1 MKSFIANIIN
11 LFILFTFIAI
21 SVQAKELND
30 KELRCLALNI
40 YHEARSE
47 PPVGRYAVAWVTL
60 NRVEHE
66 KFRNTVCKVVYQPG
80 QFSWTEDGK
89 SDKTY
94 EKEAYKEAMKIAED
108 VYYAKEEGK
117 IDPTGGATFYR
128 NRLNKLQTKVNPE
141 TGKLYT
147 KKEAEAVAF
156 NDFYKVSEETQQSS
170 RTDRI
175 SMQQASGLGRVV
187 LNYANTPMQYARI
200 IKKATKDLL
209 AGRGDWRS
217 NVSKIIYYG
226 ACNVCLCNKSMAFKK
241 RERLV
246 FV

>member
-108 VYYAKEEGK
+108 VYFAKELGK
-117 IDPTGGATFYR
+117 IDPTGGATFYHAVYVKPKWR
-128 NRLNKLQTKVNPE
+128 HSMSSSLKI
-141 TGKLYT
+141 GKHIFYT
-147 KKEAEAVAF
+147 WDGTWK
-156 NDFYKVSEETQQSS
+156 
-170 RTDRI
+170 
-175 SMQQASGLGRVV
+175 
-187 LNYANTPMQYARI
+187 
-200 IKKATKDLL
+200 
-209 AGRGDWRS
+209 
-217 NVSKIIYYG
+217 
-226 ACNVCLCNKSMAFKK
+226 
-241 RERLV
+241 
-246 FV
+246 

>member
-66 KFRNTVCKVVYQPG
+66 KFRDTVCKVVYQPG

-89 SDKTY
+89 SDKAY
-94 EKEAYKEAMKIAED
+94 EKEAFKEAMKIAED
-108 VYYAKEEGK
+108 VYYAKEDGK
-117 IDPTGGATFYR
+117 IDPTDGATFYH
-128 NRLNKLQTKVNPE
+128 
-141 TGKLYT
+141 
-147 KKEAEAVAF
+147 AVYVKPKWRHSMSSSIKICK
-156 NDFYKVSEETQQSS
+156 NIFY
-170 RTDRI
+170 
-175 SMQQASGLGRVV
+175 
-187 LNYANTPMQYARI
+187 
-200 IKKATKDLL
+200 
-209 AGRGDWRS
+209 
-217 NVSKIIYYG
+217 
-226 ACNVCLCNKSMAFKK
+226 
-241 RERLV
+241 
-246 FV
+246 

>member
-66 KFRNTVCKVVYQPG
+66 KFRDTVCKVVYQPG

-89 SDKTY
+89 RDKTY
-94 EKEAYKEAMKIAED
+94 EKEAYKISMKIAED
-108 VYYAKEEGK
+108 VYFAKEKGK
-117 IDPTGGATFYR
+117 IDPTGGATFYHAEYVKPKWR
-128 NRLNKLQTKVNPE
+128 HSMSSSLKIGKHIFYTSVSYTHLTLPTK
-141 TGKLYT
+141 
-147 KKEAEAVAF
+147 
-156 NDFYKVSEETQQSS
+156 
-170 RTDRI
+170 RI
-175 SMQQASGLGRVV
+175 V
-187 LNYANTPMQYARI
+187 
-200 IKKATKDLL
+200 
-209 AGRGDWRS
+209 
-217 NVSKIIYYG
+217 
-226 ACNVCLCNKSMAFKK
+226 
-241 RERLV
+241 
-246 FV
+246 